1 MQTMLTLQ
9 SKLTYSLPG
18 ALGAWI
24 IALLLQFPAAG
35 IAASGSEQALG
46 GTGNVP
52 ASGYGQVRRVWVLTT
67 DARPA
72 SEVDSAVQVPGETP
86 IQYELECVAGRLQ
99 SAQRSYS
106 GTGYGQGRTWTV
118 TVNGELL
125 SRGGS
130 AVLNSALETVCG
142 V

>member
-1 MQTMLTLQ
+1 MLTSQ
-9 SKLTYSLPG
+9 SKLTFSLSG
-18 ALGAWI
+18 ALLGSWI
-24 IALLLQFPAAG
+24 VAVLLQFPAAG
-35 IAASGSEQALG
+35 LAAAGSEQALG
-46 GTGNVP
+46 GAANIP
-52 ASGYGQVRRVWVLTT
+52 ASGYTQVRRVWVLTT
-67 DARPA
+67 GARPA
-72 SEVDSAVQVPGETP
+72 SEVDSTAQVPDETP
-86 IQYELECVAGRLQ
+86 IQYELNCVSGRLQ
-99 SAQRSYS
+99 SAQRSYT